1 MNQDTVVI
9 FFTVQDDESSERD
22 SGTGDSKRSYD
33 NMEHVV
39 DTVIHSFLAAR
50 GEGWSISPPPPSVS
64 DLGTAH
70 SRLNML
76 AIMELRFAF
85 PSFLLGSYV
94 FCIFGDALS

>member
-1 MNQDTVVI
+1 MDPVDPDPDSVPEHCTKVNFH
-9 FFTVQDDESSERD
+9 FFPVQDDESSERD

-70 SRLNML
+70 LQ
-76 AIMELRFAF
+76 
-85 PSFLLGSYV
+85 
-94 FCIFGDALS
+94 

>member
-1 MNQDTVVI
+1 MLSSIHKKREKSKKIPLKTI

-50 GEGWSISPPPPSVS
+50 GEGWSISPPPP
-64 DLGTAH
+64 
-70 SRLNML
+70 
-76 AIMELRFAF
+76 
-85 PSFLLGSYV
+85 
-94 FCIFGDALS
+94 